1 MIRWLENERT
11 DRRSE
16 ASQEMAI
23 IFLTGGAFEGK
34 TAYAKKKYPDARIIS
49 DYHQTVRRQLENGMG
64 PEKEIRRLLR
74 SLREKTE
81 TTVII
86 SDEIGC
92 GIIPLDPMERKWRES
107 NGRVNCLIAAEA
119 DSVIRILAGIPQKL
133 K

>member
-1 MIRWLENERT
+1 
-11 DRRSE
+11 
-16 ASQEMAI
+16 MAV

-34 TAYAKKKYPDARIIS
+34 TAYAKKKYPHARIIS
-49 DYHQTVRRQLENGMG
+49 DYHQTVRKQLEDG
-64 PEKEIRRLLR
+64 PDPEEEIRKLLQ
-74 SLREKTE
+74 SLKEKPE
-81 TTVII
+81 TAVII

-92 GIIPLDPMERKWRES
+92 GIIPLDPMERKWREL